1 LGGNGAGVDRGSG
14 GLMITNIPD
23 AEEMKQT
30 ALWLFFNAW
39 EQILGI
45 IGLSLAEEFGSRIVK
60 GHIEPSSQFKDEM
73 EELFDE
79 VQPELR
85 LAYVLLQQSHELG
98 LKAKI
103 CAVNP
108 FLLFLGSDVRSWAK
122 SNADF
127 SESRTLDA
135 IDLIPV
141 VNAVCSTPLS
151 DRFKSCYET
160 LRGDRNKIYHLGV
173 FKNRLDPIVL
183 LGIMIQQ
190 YPELFSGS
198 SYISDRLQNLN
209 LSTTKYSMFYNKR
222 TNELSLLL
230 TEMAQPY
237 KVASKAQFKTLFGFS
252 KQTHRYMCHS
262 CCYEAHIYDN
272 GLSAHEIGTAT
283 LNADGSAVFCHV
295 CRKEFDI
302 YRSPCSEP
310 NCKSNVISNNPE
322 HLNHCHVCGAELES
336 LAD

>member
-1 LGGNGAGVDRGSG
+1 
-14 GLMITNIPD
+14 MITNVPD

-30 ALWLFFNAW
+30 ALWLFFNAL

-45 IGLSLAEEFGSRIVK
+45 IELSLAEEFGSTIVK
-60 GHIEPSSQFKDEM
+60 GRLEPSSEFKDEI
-73 EELFDE
+73 EEFIDE

-108 FLLFLGSDVRSWAK
+108 FLLFLGSDVNSWVK

-141 VNAVCSTPLS
+141 VNAVCSMPVS
-151 DRFKSCYET
+151 DKFKSRYET

-173 FKNRLDPIVL
+173 FNNRLDPIVL

-198 SYISDRLQNLN
+198 SYVSDRLHNLK
-209 LSTTKYSMFYNKR
+209 LSPTKYSMFYNKR

-230 TEMAQPY
+230 NEIAQLY
-237 KVASKAQFKTLFGFS
+237 KVVSKTQFETLFGFS
-252 KQTHRYMCHS
+252 KQTRRYMCHS
-262 CCYEAHIYDN
+262 CCDEAYIYDN
-272 GLSAHEIGTAT
+272 GLSSREIGTAT

-295 CRKEFDI
+295 CGKEFKV
-302 YRSPCSEP
+302 YRTPCSQP
-310 NCKSNVISNNPE
+310 NCKSDVISDDPE
-322 HLNHCHVCGAELES
+322 YKNRCHVCDSELGS
-336 LAD
+336 

>member
-1 LGGNGAGVDRGSG
+1 
-14 GLMITNIPD
+14 MIKNVPD

-39 EQILGI
+39 EQILHI
-45 IGLSLAEEFGSRIVK
+45 IGLLLAEEFGSTIVN
-60 GHIEPSSQFKDEM
+60 GHIEPSSLFKDEM
-73 EELFDE
+73 EEFIDE

-122 SNADF
+122 SDADF

-141 VNAVCSTPLS
+141 VNSVCSKPVS
-151 DRFKSCYET
+151 DNFKSCYET
-160 LRGDRNKIYHLGV
+160 IRGDRNKIYHLGV
-173 FKNRLDPIVL
+173 FKNRLDPLVL
-183 LGIMIQQ
+183 LGITIEQ

-198 SYISDRLQNLN
+198 SYIRDRLGSFTRHTN
-209 LSTTKYSMFYNKR
+209 KYIMFYNKR
-222 TNELSLLL
+222 TTEPSLLL
-230 TEMAQPY
+230 AEIAQLY
-237 KVASKAQFKTLFGFS
+237 KIVSSKQFKSLFGFS
-252 KQTHRYMCHS
+252 KQTRRYICHT
-262 CCYEAHIYDN
+262 CCYEAYIYDN
-272 GLSAHEIGTAT
+272 GLSIDDIGTAT

-295 CRKEFDI
+295 CQKEFNV
-302 YRSPCSEP
+302 YRSPCSDV
-310 NCKSNVISNNPE
+310 NCKSDVISNNPKY
-322 HLNHCHVCGAELES
+322 LNRCHVCDVELNRQATS
-336 LAD
+336 

>member
-1 LGGNGAGVDRGSG
+1 
-14 GLMITNIPD
+14 
-23 AEEMKQT
+23 
-30 ALWLFFNAW
+30 
-39 EQILGI
+39 
-45 IGLSLAEEFGSRIVK
+45 
-60 GHIEPSSQFKDEM
+60 
-73 EELFDE
+73 
-79 VQPELR
+79 
-85 LAYVLLQQSHELG
+85 
-98 LKAKI
+98 
-103 CAVNP
+103 
-108 FLLFLGSDVRSWAK
+108 VRSWAK

-190 YPELFSGS
+190 YPELFSGG
-198 SYISDRLQNLN
+198 SYISDRLHNLN
-209 LSTTKYSMFYNKR
+209 LSTTKYNMFYNKR
-222 TNELSLLL
+222 TNELSSLLNEIAKL
-230 TEMAQPY
+230 Y
-237 KVASKAQFKTLFGFS
+237 KVVSKAQFKTLFGFS
-252 KQTHRYMCHS
+252 KQTRRYMCHS
-262 CCYEAHIYDN
+262 CCDEAYIYDN

-310 NCKSNVISNNPE
+310 NCKGNVISNNPE
-322 HLNHCHVCGAELES
+322 YLNRCHVCDSELGS
-336 LAD
+336 